1 MVQIF
6 LVASAPAGPAGPGL
20 GNNIREEDIAALELT
35 DLPISAYDAV
45 IANDDVTAEP
55 VENGNTLS
63 ISVL

>member
-6 LVASAPAGPAGPGL
+6 LVALFPAGPVGPGL
-20 GNNIREEDIAALELT
+20 GNKTKEAVNAALELT